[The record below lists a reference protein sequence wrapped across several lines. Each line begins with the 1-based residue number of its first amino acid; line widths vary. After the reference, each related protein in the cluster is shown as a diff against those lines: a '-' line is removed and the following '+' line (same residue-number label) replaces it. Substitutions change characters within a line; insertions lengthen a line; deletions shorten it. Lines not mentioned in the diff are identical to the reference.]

1 MRGDKIQTGL
11 RIPEPLY
18 TRLYQA
24 AEQNGASV
32 NAQILYLIDIGLKAI
47 ELGIQSEAR
56 ELVRN
61 RQDTSE

>member
-1 MRGDKIQTGL
+1 MKGDKIQTGL

-18 TRLYQA
+18 NRLYRS

-47 ELGIQSEAR
+47 EAGVQAAAR
-56 ELVRN
+56 DLARN
-61 RQDTSE
+61 RQGTDE

>member
-1 MRGDKIQTGL
+1 MKGDKIQTGL

-18 TRLYQA
+18 TRLYKA

-47 ELGIQSEAR
+47 DLGTQEAAR
-56 ELVRN
+56 ALSRTD
-61 RQDTSE
+61 RDTAE